1 MDKHPEVSVLTGES
15 GTGKSFLTNT
25 IALKYMAKGT
35 VLFVVYDETPALV
48 RHRIRTLLRAQGVK
62 KKKIHSLLDNV
73 HILYLS
79 DPLYGTPDDV
89 SYEVPPVTLP
99 GWDNLLAAVSLDPLL
114 VVLDSF
120 ECVFY
125 GQYMRAFVRS
135 FTRLLRTL
143 ERPVLLVAGPGTHV
157 EHLGAD
163 SVYRLSRNPHFLFL
177 DHSRYSPPRQRPLRI
192 LGIDE
197 GEFSGFAWDGEWM
210 GAEEAARIAE
220 AVRRKDMEAFAYAS
234 VSNLQSRARQNVS
247 KGNNTLVKPDEW
259 EAIEILRDKFQNKT
273 LQNGNAV

>member
-25 IALKYMAKGT
+25 IALEYMAKGN

-48 RHRIRTLLRAQGVK
+48 RHRIRTLLRVQGMK
-62 KKKIHSLLDNV
+62 KKGIHSLLDNV
-73 HILYLS
+73 NILHLFN
-79 DPLYGTPDDV
+79 PLYGTPDGV
-89 SYEVPPVTLP
+89 SYEIPPTTLP
-99 GWDNLLAAVSLDPLL
+99 GWGKLQAAVSSKPQL

-120 ECVFY
+120 ECAFY

-143 ERPVLLVAGPGTHV
+143 ERPVLVVAGPGTHV
-157 EHLGAD
+157 EHLGTD
-163 SVYRLSRNPHFLFL
+163 NVYRLSRNPHFLFL
-177 DHSRYSPPRQRPLRI
+177 DRSRYSPPRQRSLRI

-197 GEFSGFAWDGEWM
+197 RDFFGFAWNGEWV

-220 AVRRKDMEAFAYAS
+220 SARMEDMEAFAYAS

-247 KGNNTLVKPDEW
+247 KGNNTLVKPSEW